1 MQSGFPRTDTPKMRV
16 DAVRRTILLL
26 AALVISTGVGAI
38 PLGVAEAAEPSPADA
53 PVEIP
58 LGQLA
63 AVRRLYSALD
73 TQFRSARSPARAAAW
88 TELSLVAAA
97 VAGGPDTSV
106 RLLEAAGMPGPPSP
120 DIRIAVTRGI
130 ASRDA
135 VAYRLLA
142 LGYSARET
150 ADVVSGR
157 ISRHALDTARRMIMA
172 GRGRESA
179 AGYLDA
185 QYARAA
191 VRKEAERQAP
201 ARARGAESGAFDA
214 AIHRYARLHGVEASL
229 VRAVIAVESAFE
241 PGARSP
247 AGAIGLMQL
256 MPATARSLGVN
267 PAIPD
272 QNIEGGVRYL
282 AELLRQFGGVELAL
296 IAYNGGPGFAR
307 RYARGETA
315 LYGETRDYVRRV
327 LGRLPARV

>member
-1 MQSGFPRTDTPKMRV
+1 MRV
-16 DAVRRTILLL
+16 DADRPTILLRVAVL
-26 AALVISTGVGAI
+26 IVALRLVT
-38 PLGVAEAAEPSPADA
+38 PPFGVAEAAQPSEA
-53 PVEIP
+53 VTP
-58 LGQLA
+58 LEVAVGQLSS
-63 AVRRLYSALD
+63 VRRLHRVLD
-73 TQFRSARSPARAAAW
+73 AQFRSAQSLERAAAW

-97 VAGGPDTSV
+97 VAGTPVSV
-106 RLLEAAGMPGPPSP
+106 RLLERAGRPGPPSP
-120 DIRIAVTRGI
+120 DVRIAVTRGI
-130 ASRDA
+130 ASRDT

-157 ISRHALDTARRMIMA
+157 ITRHALDTARRMIMA
-172 GRGRESA
+172 GRGREA
-179 AGYLDA
+179 AAVYLDG

-191 VRKEAERQAP
+191 ARNDAERRTHA
-201 ARARGAESGAFDA
+201 GEGVTESGAFDA
-214 AIHRYARLHGVEASL
+214 AIQRYARLHGVEASL

-241 PGARSP
+241 PLARSP

-267 PAIPD
+267 PTVPD

-282 AELLRQFGGVELAL
+282 AEQLRQFGGVELAL

-327 LGRLPARV
+327 LGRLRGRL